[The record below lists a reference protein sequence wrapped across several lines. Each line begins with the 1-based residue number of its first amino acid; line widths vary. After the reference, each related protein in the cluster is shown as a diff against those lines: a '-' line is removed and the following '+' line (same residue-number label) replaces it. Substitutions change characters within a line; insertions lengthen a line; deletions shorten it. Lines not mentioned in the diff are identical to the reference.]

1 MNTILHSTSRREFL
15 RRAGAVSVAGTAAPF
30 ALNLAGLGSA
40 AAQSTGGYKALVC
53 LFLYGGNDAYNMVLA
68 TDPGSWAN
76 YLTVRN
82 QAPDPLSL
90 RLPGTAPVASAAAGS
105 PDRLGGVLAI
115 DPARPQGRSFAVH
128 PVMTG
133 VRDLFAA
140 KRLAV
145 VPNVGPLLRPTS
157 KAQYKDSAFA
167 KPLKLFSHNDQQ
179 STWQAYAPEGA
190 TAGWGGRMGDLL
202 ASANSN
208 AIFTS
213 ISASGNAVWLS
224 GQTVL
229 QYQVSSSG
237 AIRIGGSGNT
247 LFGSATAFTK
257 MRGIMRDTRSPHLLE
272 QDHATVAGRS
282 IDAEASLSAALPAVD
297 AAPHGTPGLARGAA
311 DPLLQYDNP
320 LTGGKSTNPLAQ
332 QLQIVAR
339 TIAARSTL
347 GAQRQ
352 VFFVSMGGF
361 DTHDGQNRSQAD
373 SLAKLSH
380 ALKYF
385 DTTLTAMGVGNEV
398 TTFTASD
405 FGRTFT
411 SNGDGTDHG
420 WGSHHF
426 ISGGAVRGGD
436 LYGNFPAYGVSDSR
450 GEFGSPNQIG
460 NGAMLPEV
468 SVDQYAATLGRW
480 FGVSDA
486 QLLDLFPNLAN
497 FNGSARN
504 LGFMG

>member
-1 MNTILHSTSRREFL
+1 MSRFSHSASRREFL
-15 RRAGAVSVAGTAAPF
+15 RRAGAYSVAGSAAPF
-30 ALNLAGLGSA
+30 ALNLAGIGSA

-68 TDPGSWAN
+68 TDPGSWAS
-76 YLTVRN
+76 YAAVRN

-90 RLPGTAPVASAAAGS
+90 KAPGTAPVVSAGAGS

-115 DPARPQGRSFAVH
+115 APLRDQGRSFAVH

-140 KRLAV
+140 KRLAIL
-145 VPNVGPLLRPTS
+145 PNVGPLLRPTS
-157 KAQYKDSAFA
+157 KAQYKDSTFP
-167 KPLKLFSHNDQQ
+167 KPPKLFSHNDQQ

-190 TAGWGGRMGDLL
+190 TQGWGGRMGDLL
-202 ASANSN
+202 AGANAN
-208 AIFTS
+208 AVFTS

-229 QYQVSSSG
+229 QYQVSNNG
-237 AIRIGGSGNT
+237 AIRIGGGGTT
-247 LFGSATAFTK
+247 LFGSATALAK
-257 MRGIMRDTRSPHLLE
+257 MRGIMRTARSPHLLE
-272 QDHATVAGRS
+272 QDHAAVVGRS
-282 IDAEASLSAALPAVD
+282 IDAEANLSAALPPAN
-297 AAPHGTPGLARGAA
+297 AAPHGTPGLAGGTA

-339 TIAARSTL
+339 TIAARSAL
-347 GAQRQ
+347 GVQRQ
-352 VFFVSMGGF
+352 VFFVSLGGF
-361 DTHDGQNRSQAD
+361 DTHDGQNRAQAD
-373 SLAKLSH
+373 NMARLSH

-385 DTTLTAMGVGNEV
+385 DNTLTAMGAGNDV

-426 ISGGAVRGGD
+426 IVGGAVRGGD
-436 LYGNFPAYGVSDSR
+436 LYGNFPVLGVSDAS
-450 GEFGSPNQIG
+450 GDFGSPNQIG

-480 FGVSDA
+480 FGASDG
-486 QLLDLFPNLAN
+486 QLLDLFPHLAN
-497 FNGSARN
+497 FDTGVRD